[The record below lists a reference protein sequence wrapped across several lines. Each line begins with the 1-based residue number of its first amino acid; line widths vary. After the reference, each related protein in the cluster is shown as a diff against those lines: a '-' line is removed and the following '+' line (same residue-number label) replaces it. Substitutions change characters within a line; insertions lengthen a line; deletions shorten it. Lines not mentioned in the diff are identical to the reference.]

1 MYDRGAPRI
10 GKGRCCRRCN
20 RHPIFIVDIGDNSSY
35 DEPWPSGIFRVGSF
49 FVRLSM
55 LSLLHRS
62 CTFLSPA
69 VWSVR
74 PRPWVHSFDLLAH
87 LEPTTSLATRFDELE
102 RTRTPNHRR
111 KREREKVTTE
121 SVIRSLSTLFSSKR
135 MDNRI
140 TRPFIWKSIDDP
152 EGISFTTGKR
162 YEQSEQ
168 SSSTAL
174 PV

>member
-1 MYDRGAPRI
+1 MYDSGAPRI

-102 RTRTPNHRR
+102 RTRTPSHRP
-111 KREREKVTTE
+111 KIERERE
-121 SVIRSLSTLFSSKR
+121 SDDWIRHS
-135 MDNRI
+135 I
-140 TRPFIWKSIDDP
+140 SIDVVLKQ
-152 EGISFTTGKR
+152 ENG
-162 YEQSEQ
+162 QSDY
-168 SSSTAL
+168 STVHL
-174 PV
+174 KINRRFRRHFVYYR